1 MAWGEILNITSL
13 QCKRTNQVEDKNL
26 IYNLIALELT
36 SGLDSQQKEELQ
48 SWIERSPEN
57 LSEYNEVV
65 RMLDLSDRLVAM
77 KKIDAG
83 KDLLLVKKKL
93 NPARKLNNWL
103 LNFQRVAAILIL
115 PLLIYT
121 AWILSNRSQN
131 IKVSTV
137 MKSSETAYGV
147 RSQIILSD
155 GTKVWLNSGTKLSY
169 PEEFSGDSREVK
181 LTGEAYFQVESDKNH
196 PFFVDLNGYKVKA
209 TGTKFNISNYQN
221 DNVITAY
228 LEHGKI
234 SWLEYLNEK
243 QNEPVQ
249 LKENDI
255 IVLNK
260 AENKYKLQNTDGR
273 KYLAWIDGKLV
284 FKNDKTEDVAVR
296 LGRWFNADIIF
307 DEKLSQSGYVFTA
320 TFKQE
325 SLEEALKLLSYST
338 PISFKIIQGTQQPD
352 SSFSKRKVIITKK

>member
-1 MAWGEILNITSL
+1 M
-13 QCKRTNQVEDKNL
+13 EDKNL